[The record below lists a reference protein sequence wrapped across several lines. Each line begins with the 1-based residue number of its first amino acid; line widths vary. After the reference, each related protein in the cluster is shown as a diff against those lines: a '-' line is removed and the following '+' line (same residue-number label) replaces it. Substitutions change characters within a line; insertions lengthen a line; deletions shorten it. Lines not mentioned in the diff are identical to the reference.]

1 MGLRELKSKHARLR
15 KSLRSLGP
23 AIQGTILR
31 RVIHRDDPDS
41 PGTIK
46 AYGPYYQWTRKI
58 KGRTVIQNLTPS
70 QAKAYAT
77 AIRENRTMEKTIA
90 EIRAISL
97 KILELTT
104 VGVRK
109 RKPKHPRN

>member
-1 MGLRELKSKHARLR
+1 MGLTELKSKHTRL
-15 KSLRSLGP
+15 KQSLLRIGP

-41 PGTIK
+41 PGTTK

-70 QAKAYAT
+70 QAKAYAE
-77 AIRENRTMEKTIA
+77 AIRENHKMEKAIA
-90 EIRAISL
+90 EIRATSL

-104 VGVRK
+104 IGVRR